1 MNRWCDGTKAMVFVL
16 AILTAL
22 LATLT
27 GHVKSSNAWT
37 APTLDGKLDDVYR
50 QYGALTRYG
59 DTNTHTPTGLDD
71 YAAAYL
77 YVLEDANYIYVFYHQ
92 DKYYSNDNSYGENS
106 IHWESRKNGKRN
118 LFDIWES
125 DMGEFAFKDA
135 GGNVVAHFYTDQI
148 EPSAGTPSG
157 YDCLGFSGGDG
168 LWLDG
173 PVANQAYIEI
183 TSGMDYNLNVT
194 GYCSGGS
201 CGCGTGA
208 TQVDLLADSPYASGS
223 YETTD
228 SGCDDWQWDNSWEIR
243 VDKQAFGSLG
253 YGVVLGNHHN
263 SPTKTCEKK
272 TDCAPDLY
280 LAKGSIGDRVWY
292 DLDGDGVQDSGE
304 PGLQGVTVNLVD
316 PRDGGIIESQLTGG
330 QGEYLFEMLSN
341 MYYIIQV
348 DETTLPSG
356 FASTTGLASPV
367 DFSES
372 YVNNVCGS
380 DCIQRDGDTYTR
392 IYYIDLDYDEHYRT
406 ADFGYRPDGAAI
418 GDYVWADADNDGLQ
432 DLGEPGISGV
442 LLELLDENGDPLGT
456 TTTTSGAGW
465 YVFGGLDAGTYRV
478 RVADSNFDPGGP
490 LEGYTHSPGFES
502 SPSPTADIVLAEDEI
517 YIHADFGY
525 YKDGLGS
532 IGDYVWFDVDNEG
545 DQDAGED
552 GVADVTLVL
561 YLDTNQDGALDPGE
575 PAMGNTITAADGSYT
590 FVGLELDEYYLVTVS
605 DGNGVLDGYTI
616 TTYWGDDPG
625 DPLDLDRYN
634 DPCPVHLTDA
644 EPDVTWVDFGY
655 NRPGSIGDTVWFD
668 WDQDGVKDS
677 GEIGVGGATLSLSGD
692 ATDFHDSDPDGT
704 YLFTEQDSG
713 TYNVTLTIPAGYSLS
728 AGTPNNPHGPI
739 SITGNQSYLDA
750 DFGLWRSDAYTIG
763 NVVWLDHDGDGYR
776 DATEAVIGDVTLALY
791 EDRDSD
797 QVLDPTEP
805 LLGTTTT
812 DMDGLYTF
820 YGATDGCYIV
830 VVTDDNDVLEGF
842 LWTDGV
848 DDTDDYS
855 QVTTY
860 PVTVSGGNVNY
871 ADFGFK
877 HLLTLAV
884 ISSFEAYE
892 QSGQVVLEWE
902 TSSEVGTVGFYL
914 RRLNEETG
922 KFKDVNKK
930 LLPGL
935 LNAPGGGIYRYVD
948 DKAEPGETYTYELVE
963 VEASGKKLRHGP
975 FTVTVGQGGSELSS
989 TPVSGTYTRQT
1000 RKKSS
1005 AETARNEAR
1014 KSARKAAK
1022 ALKKARKGQAAK
1034 VAVKEQGFYYLDAAE
1049 IAGVLD
1055 VPMKT
1060 AELWIDKTELSL
1072 RNQGKEVA
1080 WLEADGNRG
1089 IYFFGEGMESN
1100 YTDENIYWLEV
1111 AKGKKMAATGGKGP
1125 GPADDGGIFTETIH
1139 LEQDLWAIPN
1149 LFHDPESD
1157 FFLWDYV
1164 FAGYPGLGSK
1174 TYALEAEGAAS
1185 TSELAALTV
1194 RLKGG
1199 ADTDAKP
1206 DHHVTVR
1213 MNGYEIGEGRWEGT
1227 GALSLRMEF
1236 SQEYLNN
1243 GDNIIEIV
1251 GLLDAGVPYSIFYV
1265 DSFDLTY
1272 QRYYR
1277 AVDNKL
1283 LATGDGKKT
1292 LTIRGF
1298 TDSDIYVFDV
1308 TKPRKPKLIEA
1319 TTVKKTDGA
1328 YGVSFKPVT
1337 PEGRYLALTLDAS
1350 STPVSMTADV
1360 PSQLRQGKN
1369 SADYLV
1375 VTPFVLKDA
1384 AQSLADYRYEF
1395 ETMVVDLED
1404 IYDEFNGG
1412 ISSPKAIREFL
1423 SYAFHEWQ
1431 KAPRYVVLAGDGSY
1445 DYKDIQGSGDNLVP
1459 PLMVA
1464 TLDGLFP
1471 SDNRFV
1477 DIVGNDG
1484 VPEMA
1489 IGRLPAGN
1497 SEELLALVDKVMIY
1511 ENGSGDWTNR
1521 IMMLADAPDDGTD
1534 FATDSDDV
1542 AFLLPSEYTVDKVY
1556 LSQHAIGSARELVL
1570 NGFNDGALIVNY
1582 IGHGG
1587 VDRLAQKGMLLIS
1600 DVASL
1605 QNSERF
1611 PIVTAMTCII
1621 GQYAIPGFTSLS
1633 EALMLKNDG
1642 GAVAVWSPT
1651 GLSANNLAKILD
1663 GEFFRAIFIEGEKR
1677 LGQSVRRALKA
1688 YSEQGGEPLMLD
1700 IYTLLGDP
1708 ATQVH

>member
-1 MNRWCDGTKAMVFVL
+1 MNKWYHGSKAMGVLLAILTAVL
-16 AILTAL
+16 AILT
-22 LATLT
+22 
-27 GHVKSSNAWT
+27 GDVSSSHAWT

-50 QYGALTRYG
+50 EYGSLTRYS

-77 YVLEDANYIYVFYHQ
+77 YVLEDDDYIYIFYHQ
-92 DKYYSNDNSYGENS
+92 DKFYSNDNSYGANS
-106 IHWESRKNGKRN
+106 IHWESKKNGIRN
-118 LFDIWES
+118 LYDIWES
-125 DMGEFAFKDA
+125 DMGEFTFKDA
-135 GGNVVAHFYTDQI
+135 GGNVVAHFYTDQL

-157 YDCLGFSGGDG
+157 YDCLGFSGGEG
-168 LWLDG
+168 QWLDG
-173 PVANQAYIEI
+173 PTANQAYIEI
-183 TSGMDYNLNVT
+183 TSGMDYNLNET

-201 CGCGTGA
+201 CSCGST
-208 TQVDLLADSPYASGS
+208 DLLQDSPLASDS
-223 YETTD
+223 YEITE
-228 SGCDDWQWDNSWEIR
+228 GACDDWQWENSWEIR

-253 YGVVLGNHHN
+253 FGVVIGNHHN

-272 TDCAPDLY
+272 NDCRPDLY

-292 DLDGDGVQDSGE
+292 DLDGDGIQDSGE
-304 PGLQGVTVNLVD
+304 PGLQGIKLNLID
-316 PRDGGIIESQLTGG
+316 PRDGLVIESQLTDG

-348 DETTLPSG
+348 DETTLPTG
-356 FASTTGLASPV
+356 FASTTGLASPT

-380 DCIQRDGDTYTR
+380 DCIQRDGETYTR

-406 ADFGYRPDGAAI
+406 SDFGYRPDGAAI
-418 GDYVWADADNDGLQ
+418 GDYVWSDADNDGLQ
-432 DLGEPGISGV
+432 DLGEPGIGDV
-442 LLELLDENGDPLGT
+442 LLELLDENGDPLGPT
-456 TTTTSGAGW
+456 TTTTAAGW

-490 LEGYTHSPGFES
+490 LEDYTHSPGFQS
-502 SPSPTADIVLAEDEI
+502 SPSPTADITLVEDEI

-532 IGDYVWFDVDNEG
+532 IGDYIWFDIDNDG

-552 GVADVTLVL
+552 SAASVTLAL
-561 YLDTNQDGALDPGE
+561 YLDSNQDEALDPGE
-575 PAMGNTITAADGSYT
+575 LAIATTITAADGTYS
-590 FVGLELDEYYLVTVS
+590 FAGLELDEYYLVTVT
-605 DGNGVLDGYTI
+605 DNNGVLDGYTI

-634 DPCPVHLTDA
+634 DPCPVHLTAA
-644 EPDVTWVDFGY
+644 EPDVAWVDFGY

-677 GEIGVGGATLSLSGD
+677 GEIGVGGVTLSLSGD
-692 ATDFHDSDPDGT
+692 ATDFLQNHPDGR

-728 AGTPNNPHGPI
+728 TGTPNNPHGPI
-739 SITGNQSYLDA
+739 SITGNESYLDA

-763 NVVWLDHDGDGYR
+763 NLVWLDHDGDGYK
-776 DATEAVIGDVTLALY
+776 DSTEGAIGDVTLALY
-791 EDRDSD
+791 QDSD
-797 QVLDPTEP
+797 GDQTLDPTEP

-812 DMDGLYTF
+812 DMSGLYTF
-820 YGATDGCYIV
+820 YGATDGNYVV
-830 VVTDDNDVLEGF
+830 VVTDDNNVLEGF
-842 LWTDGV
+842 LWTDGL
-848 DDTDDYS
+848 DDTDNYS
-855 QVTTY
+855 QVTSY

-871 ADFGFK
+871 ADFGFE

-892 QSGQVVLEWE
+892 QNGQVVLTWE
-902 TSSEVGTVGFYL
+902 TSSEVGTVGFYVK
-914 RRLNEETG
+914 RLNEDTG
-922 KFKDVNKK
+922 TFKVVNKQ

-935 LNAPGGGIYRYVD
+935 LNAPAGGTYQYAD
-948 DKAEPGETYTYELVE
+948 DKAEPGGTYTYELVE
-963 VEASGKKLRHGP
+963 VEASGKKLSHGP
-975 FTVTVGQGGSELSS
+975 FTVTVGQGESDLSS
-989 TPVSGTYTRQT
+989 TPAAGTYTRQA
-1000 RKKSS
+1000 RQKSS

-1014 KSARKAAK
+1014 KTARKEAK

-1055 VPMKT
+1055 VPIDT
-1060 AELWIDKTELSL
+1060 AQRWIDKVDLSL
-1072 RNQGKEVA
+1072 SNQGHEVA
-1080 WLEADGNRG
+1080 WLQADGNTG
-1089 IYFFGEGMESN
+1089 IYFFGEGIESN
-1100 YTDENIYWLEV
+1100 FTAENIYWVEV
-1111 AKGKKMAATGGKGP
+1111 AKGKKMAAMGGKGP
-1125 GPADDGGIFTETIH
+1125 KPADDGGTFAETIH
-1139 LEQDLWAIPN
+1139 LEQDLYVLPS
-1149 LFHDPESD
+1149 LFDDPESD

-1164 FAGYPGLGSK
+1164 FAAYPGFGSK
-1174 TYALEAEGAAS
+1174 TYTFRAEGAAS
-1185 TSELAALTV
+1185 VSELARLTV

-1199 ADTDAKP
+1199 ADTDATP
-1206 DHHVTVR
+1206 DHHVMVR
-1213 MNGYEIGEGRWEGT
+1213 INGHGIGEGHWDGT
-1227 GALSLRMEF
+1227 GAVSLEMAF
-1236 SQEYLNN
+1236 SQEYLND
-1243 GDNIIEIV
+1243 GDNIIEIT
-1251 GLLDAGVPYSIFYV
+1251 GLLDAGVPYSVFYV

-1272 QRYYR
+1272 QRYYQ

-1292 LTIRGF
+1292 VTIGGF
-1298 TDSDIYVFDV
+1298 THPDIYVFEV
-1308 TKPRKPKLIEA
+1308 TKSRKPKLVKA

-1328 YGVSFKPVT
+1328 YGVSFEPVS

-1350 STPVSMTADV
+1350 STPVSITADV
-1360 PSQLRQGKN
+1360 PSQLRHGKN
-1369 SADYLV
+1369 AADYV
-1375 VTPFVLKDA
+1375 IVTPLVLKDA
-1384 AQSLADYRYEF
+1384 AQSLADYRYEY
-1395 ETMVVDLED
+1395 ETMVVALED
-1404 IYDEFNGG
+1404 IYDEFNFGV
-1412 ISSPKAIREFL
+1412 PNPQAIRDFL
-1423 SYAFHEWQ
+1423 AYAFHEWQ

-1445 DYKDIQGSGDNLVP
+1445 DFKDIQGSGDCLVP
-1459 PLMVA
+1459 PLLVA
-1464 TLDGLFP
+1464 TPEGLFP

-1477 DIVGNDG
+1477 DIVGDDG
-1484 VPEMA
+1484 VPEIA
-1489 IGRLPAGN
+1489 IGRLPAGTP
-1497 SEELLALVDKVMIY
+1497 EELLALIDKVMIY
-1511 ENGSGDWTNR
+1511 ESGSGSWTKR
-1521 IMMLADAPDDGTD
+1521 VMMLADGPDDGAD
-1534 FATDSDDV
+1534 FSTDSNDV

-1587 VDRLAQKGMLLIS
+1587 VDRLAQEGMLLTG

-1605 QNSERF
+1605 QNSERL
-1611 PIVTAMTCII
+1611 PVVTAMTCII

-1633 EALMLKNDG
+1633 EALVLKNDG
-1642 GAVAVWSPT
+1642 GAAAAWAPT

-1677 LGQSVRRALKA
+1677 LGQSVRKALRA
-1688 YSEQGGEPLMLD
+1688 YSEQGRGPLMLD

-1708 ATQVH
+1708 ALRLH